1 MTGDE
6 YEKYFG
12 DEYVEMK
19 GGNSD
24 MVIYARLQASSHIL
38 TAKFMT
44 CEVRVNKMTITRSME
59 GVLEGNP
66 PFISFYL
73 FEQEIQQS
81 PRQYGRSVKVIYPQ
95 WKDGIIRIPPF
106 RYEMEFLHHVEKNPP
121 YGVGNGDY
129 YGLVLIW
136 FDYAPAADMSLA
148 DYINSITSQ
157 FDFFKL
163 TSKMTEEEKSC
174 LC

>member
-1 MTGDE
+1 
-6 YEKYFG
+6 
-12 DEYVEMK
+12 
-19 GGNSD
+19 
-24 MVIYARLQASSHIL
+24 
-38 TAKFMT
+38 
-44 CEVRVNKMTITRSME
+44 
-59 GVLEGNP
+59 
-66 PFISFYL
+66 
-73 FEQEIQQS
+73 
-81 PRQYGRSVKVIYPQ
+81 
-95 WKDGIIRIPPF
+95 
-106 RYEMEFLHHVEKNPP
+106 MEFLHHVEKNPP

-163 TSKMTEEEKSC
+163 TSKMTEEEKSY